1 MKKHLLLI
9 LAVFVAAAVSA
20 APLRQPNPIR
30 QHGKE
35 EGMNKA
41 KRYLE
46 IPLSHLKEADRVS
59 EIAFRDELRQSM
71 STHQ

>member
-1 MKKHLLLI
+1 MYKNGHEFFDDLVKTY
-9 LAVFVAAAVSA
+9 
-20 APLRQPNPIR
+20 
-30 QHGKE
+30 GKE

-59 EIAFRDELRQSM
+59 EIAFRNELRKSM
-71 STHQ
+71 SMLQ